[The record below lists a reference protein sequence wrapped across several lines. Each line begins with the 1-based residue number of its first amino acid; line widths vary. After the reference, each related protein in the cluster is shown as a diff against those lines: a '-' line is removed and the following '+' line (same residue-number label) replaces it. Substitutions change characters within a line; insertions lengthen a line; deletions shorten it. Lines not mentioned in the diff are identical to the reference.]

1 MQLTVF
7 QFCSLKRHS
16 LDPLGESYEYFWQ
29 IEENFYREIVSKL
42 CRKINYQRKE
52 EREKHIE
59 KEKKKKRK
67 KKRMKCI
74 F

>member
-7 QFCSLKRHS
+7 QFFSLKRHS
-16 LDPLGESYEYFWQ
+16 LVPLGESYEYFWQ
-29 IEENFYREIVSKL
+29 IDEKFYGEIVSKL

-59 KEKKKKRK
+59 KDKKK

>member
-1 MQLTVF
+1 MQLTMF
-7 QFCSLKRHS
+7 QFCCLKRLS
-16 LDPLGESYEYFWQ
+16 SNPLGESYEYFWQ
-29 IEENFYREIVSKL
+29 IEEKFYGEIVSKL

-59 KEKKKKRK
+59 KEKKKK
-67 KKRMKCI
+67 KRMKCI